1 VILNQR
7 KQNLAA
13 ARMLRYTAWKAGR
26 FSLLPAAS
34 EVVMQPA

>member
-13 ARMLRYTAWKAGR
+13 ARMLRYNAWKA
-26 FSLLPAAS
+26 SHSLLLPAAS
-34 EVVMQPA
+34 EATM

>member
-1 VILNQR
+1 L
-7 KQNLAA
+7 
-13 ARMLRYTAWKAGR
+13 LRYTAWKAGR